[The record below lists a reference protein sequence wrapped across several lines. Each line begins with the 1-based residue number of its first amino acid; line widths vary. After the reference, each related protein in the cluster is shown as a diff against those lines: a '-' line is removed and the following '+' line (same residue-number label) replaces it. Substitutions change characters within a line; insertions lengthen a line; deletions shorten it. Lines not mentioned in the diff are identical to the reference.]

1 MRQSLGVAL
10 KRFLKPDC
18 RKGLLF
24 VLFLLLAAGG
34 QIQAW
39 AFSDDPATKPPLYDL
54 LRPLPLWFAWVITMV
69 PLFGLMAI
77 LRSLGWNY
85 SGAGLNVA
93 YRIALVVYYYLLAC
107 ALVGLVDLV
116 RR

>member
-1 MRQSLGVAL
+1 MRQRLVITL
-10 KRFLKPDC
+10 RRFLKPDW

-24 VLFLLLAAGG
+24 ALFLLLAAGG

-39 AFSDDPATKPPLYDL
+39 AFTDDPATKPPLYDL
-54 LRPLPLWFAWVITMV
+54 LRPLPLWFAWIITMV

-77 LRSLGWNY
+77 LRSLGWSY

-93 YRIALVVYYYLLAC
+93 YRIALIIYYYLLAC
-107 ALVGLVDLV
+107 ALVGLVDLG